1 MNKKLMIIAGE
12 VSGDMHGSAL
22 INSIKEL
29 EPNMQISGIGGNL
42 MQSAGMELIYNI
54 KDMAFLGFAEVV
66 KHIPLIK
73 RVQKN
78 LLKKIQ
84 NEEIKEV
91 VLIDYPG
98 FNLNIAPKIKKLGA
112 KVYYY
117 ISPQIWAWG
126 QGRVKKIRKYI
137 DKMIVLFPFEKE
149 FYQKAGVEVEYVG
162 HPLIDRVAEYNFLN
176 RDELFQKL
184 KLDNNKEILLV
195 MPGSRKQEVERIFP
209 EVIKGAKKIA
219 DKFNLQIVVACSE
232 NIDEDILQNLAQG
245 INFVLSKGYNYDLL
259 ANAKFGLIKS
269 GTSTLETGLFQLPSL
284 VVYKT
289 GMLTYYIGRTII
301 KVKNLAMANIIL
313 GETVL
318 PELIQS
324 DVNKEKIFIEADNI
338 LSSKVMYS
346 TIKEK
351 LSQIKDKL
359 GSVGASRR
367 AAEIIIAGINEA

>member
-1 MNKKLMIIAGE
+1 MIIAGE

-29 EPNMQISGIGGNL
+29 EPDMQISGIGGNL
-42 MQSAGMELIYNI
+42 MREAGMGLIYHI

-66 KHIPLIK
+66 KHIPFIK
-73 RVQKN
+73 KVQKD
-78 LLKKIQ
+78 LLQHIEQ
-84 NEEIKEV
+84 ENITEV

-98 FNLNIAPKIKKLGA
+98 FNLNLAPKIKKLGA

-126 QGRVKKIRKYI
+126 QGRVKKIQKYV

-149 FYQKAGVEVEYVG
+149 FYQKAGVGVDYVG
-162 HPLIDRVAEYNFLN
+162 HPLMDRLAEYNFLSK
-176 RDELFQKL
+176 DELYK
-184 KLDNNKEILLV
+184 KLDLDKEKEILLV

-209 EVIKGAKKIA
+209 EVIKGADKISN
-219 DKFNLQIVVACSE
+219 KHNLQIVVACSE
-232 NIDEDILQNLAQG
+232 NIDESLLHQLAG
-245 INFVLSKGYNYDLL
+245 EIKFTVSKGYNYDLL
-259 ANAKFGLIKS
+259 ANAKFGIIKS
-269 GTSTLETGLFQLPSL
+269 GTSTLETGLFKLPSL

-289 GMLTYYIGRTII
+289 GMLTYVIGRAIV
-301 KVKNLAMANIIL
+301 KVKNLAMANIII

-324 DVNKEKIFIEADNI
+324 DVNENKIFTEADKI
-338 LSSKVMYS
+338 LSCDSLYA

-351 LSQIKDKL
+351 LSVIKAKL
-359 GSVGASRR
+359 GDIGASRR
-367 AAEIIIAGINEA
+367 AAKIIIAGNNEA

>member
-1 MNKKLMIIAGE
+1 MIIAGE

-29 EPNMQISGIGGNL
+29 EPDMQICGIGGNL
-42 MQSAGMELIYNI
+42 MQSAGMVLIYHI
-54 KDMAFLGFAEVV
+54 KDMAFLGFAEVI
-66 KHIPLIK
+66 KHIPFIK
-73 RVQKN
+73 RVQKK
-78 LLKKIQ
+78 LLQRIE
-84 NEEIKEV
+84 NEKIKEV

-126 QGRVKKIRKYI
+126 QGRVKKIQKYV
-137 DKMIVLFPFEKE
+137 DKMIILFPFEKE

-162 HPLIDRVAEYNFLN
+162 HPLVDRLAEYSFLSK
-176 RDELFQKL
+176 DELFEKL
-184 KLDNNKEILLV
+184 KLDKKTEILLV

-219 DKFNLQIVVACSE
+219 EKFNMQIVVACSE
-232 NIDEDILQNLAQG
+232 NIDENLLQELAGG
-245 INFVLSKGYNYDLL
+245 INFIMSKGHNYDLL
-259 ANAKFGLIKS
+259 SNAKFGIIKS
-269 GTSTLETGLFQLPSL
+269 GTSTLETGLFKLPSL

-289 GMLTYYIGRTII
+289 GMLTYYIGRAIV
-301 KVKNLAMANIIL
+301 KVKNLAMANIII

-324 DVNKEKIFIEADNI
+324 DVNENKIFTEADKI
-338 LSSKVMYS
+338 LSSESLYA

-351 LSQIKDKL
+351 LSVIKEKL
-359 GSVGASRR
+359 GAVGASRR
-367 AAEIIIAGINEA
+367 AAKIIIAGTNEV

>member
-1 MNKKLMIIAGE
+1 MIIAGE

-22 INSIKEL
+22 INSIKEM

-78 LLKKIQ
+78 LLKKIK

-126 QGRVKKIRKYI
+126 QGRVKKIQKYV

-149 FYQKAGVEVEYVG
+149 FYQKAGVEVDYVG
-162 HPLIDRVAEYNFLN
+162 HPLIDRLAEYNFLSK
-176 RDELFQKL
+176 DELFQKL
-184 KLDNNKEILLV
+184 KLDDDKEILLV
-195 MPGSRKQEVERIFP
+195 MPGSRKQEIERIFP

-219 DKFNLQIVVACSE
+219 DKFNMQIVVACSE
-232 NIDEDILQNLAQG
+232 NIDDNMLHNLAEG
-245 INFVLSKGYNYDLL
+245 IDFVLSKGYNYDLL

-269 GTSTLETGLFQLPSL
+269 GTSTLETGLFKLPSL

-324 DVNKEKIFIEADNI
+324 DVNKEKIFVEADKI
-338 LSSKVMYS
+338 LSSQVMYS

-359 GSVGASRR
+359 GSAGASRR

>member
-29 EPNMQISGIGGNL
+29 EPDMQIYGIGGNL
-42 MQSAGMELIYNI
+42 MQEAGMELIYHI
-54 KDMAFLGFAEVV
+54 KTMAFLGFAEVI
-66 KHIPLIK
+66 KHIPFIK

-78 LLKKIQ
+78 LLRRIEKE
-84 NEEIKEV
+84 NIKEV

-126 QGRVKKIRKYI
+126 QGRVKKIKKYV

-149 FYQKAGVEVEYVG
+149 FYEKAGVEVDYVG
-162 HPLIDRVAEYNFLN
+162 HPLIDRLAEYNFLTK
-176 RDELFQKL
+176 DQLVEKL
-184 KLDNNKEILLV
+184 NLDREKEILIV

-209 EVIKGAKKIA
+209 EVIKGAEKIA
-219 DKFNLQIVVACSE
+219 DKFNLQIVVACSD
-232 NIDEDILQNLAQG
+232 NIDQDLLHRLAG
-245 INFVLSKGYNYDLL
+245 EISFTISKGYNYDLL
-259 ANAKFGLIKS
+259 ANAKFGIIKS
-269 GTSTLETGLFQLPSL
+269 GTSTLETGLFKLPGL

-289 GMLTYYIGRTII
+289 GTLTYYIGRALV
-301 KVKNLAMANIIL
+301 KVKNLAMANIIV

-324 DVNKEKIFIEADNI
+324 NVKEKKIFSEADKI
-338 LSSKVMYS
+338 LSSRAVYGTMVEKLS

-351 LSQIKDKL
+351 L
-359 GSVGASRR
+359 GNAGASRR
-367 AAEIIIAGINEA
+367 AAKIIIAGTNEA

>member
-29 EPNMQISGIGGNL
+29 EPDMQIYGIGGNL
-42 MQSAGMELIYNI
+42 MQAAGMELIYHI
-54 KDMAFLGFAEVV
+54 KAMAFLGFAEVV
-66 KHIPLIK
+66 KHIPFIK

-78 LLKKIQ
+78 LLRRIEKE
-84 NEEIKEV
+84 NIKEV

-126 QGRVKKIRKYI
+126 QGRVKKIKKYV

-149 FYQKAGVEVEYVG
+149 FYEKAGVEVDYVG
-162 HPLIDRVAEYNFLN
+162 HPLIDRLAEYNFLTK
-176 RDELFQKL
+176 DQLVEKL
-184 KLDNNKEILLV
+184 NLDREKEILIV
-195 MPGSRKQEVERIFP
+195 MPGSRQQEVERIFP
-209 EVIKGAKKIA
+209 EVIKGAEKIA
-219 DKFNLQIVVACSE
+219 NKFNLQIVVACSE
-232 NIDEDILQNLAQG
+232 NIDQDLLHRLAG
-245 INFVLSKGYNYDLL
+245 EISFTISKGYNYDLL
-259 ANAKFGLIKS
+259 ANAKFGIIKS
-269 GTSTLETGLFQLPSL
+269 GTSTLETGLFKLPGL

-289 GMLTYYIGRTII
+289 GTLTYYIGRALV
-301 KVKNLAMANIIL
+301 KVKNLAMANIL
-313 GETVL
+313 VGETVL

-324 DVNKEKIFIEADNI
+324 NVKEKKIFSEADKI
-338 LSSKVMYS
+338 LSSKAVYCTMVEKLS

-351 LSQIKDKL
+351 L
-359 GSVGASRR
+359 GNAGASRR
-367 AAEIIIAGINEA
+367 AAKIIIAGTNEA